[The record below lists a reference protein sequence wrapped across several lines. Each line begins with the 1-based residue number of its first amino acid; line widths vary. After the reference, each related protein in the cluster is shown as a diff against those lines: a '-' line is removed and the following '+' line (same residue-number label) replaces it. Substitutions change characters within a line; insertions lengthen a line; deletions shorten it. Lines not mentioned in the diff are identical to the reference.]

1 MQLTA
6 EEHFENAEMAF
17 TMENFDLARTS
28 FKRALDMEPEVG
40 GASHALKKRAWACLP
55 RAAALALCC
64 RRAAYAAMP
73 PVELHTCVS
82 ALASAGAVRLAAA
95 RARCTAAVV

>member
-40 GASHALKKRAWACLP
+40 GARHAFKNKGLGMLASLCRTC
-55 RAAALALCC
+55 LALPPG
-64 RRAAYAAMP
+64 RIHGHAA
-73 PVELHTCVS
+73 
-82 ALASAGAVRLAAA
+82 G
-95 RARCTAAVV
+95 